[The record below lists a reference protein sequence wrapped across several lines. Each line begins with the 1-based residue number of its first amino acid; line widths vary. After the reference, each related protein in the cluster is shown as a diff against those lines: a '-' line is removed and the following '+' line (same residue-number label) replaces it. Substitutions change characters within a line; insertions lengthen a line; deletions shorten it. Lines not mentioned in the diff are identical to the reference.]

1 MWPELTPGEH
11 DRIRRLAETAPPLSD
26 ETWRQLRE
34 LLEPY
39 LAEPAPS
46 GRTAVVAPRDPWDA
60 ALSAVRS
67 SADDLGA
74 WLAIWSA
81 RREPDAHARR
91 CASDAVDAI
100 DAALIEL
107 HGIRAQLVGEI
118 RRADDQAAARV
129 DALLAGTGTA
139 PGRGRSRQG
148 PSQTELQ
155 TRPGRR
161 HPPTPL

>member
-1 MWPELTPGEH
+1 M
-11 DRIRRLAETAPPLSD
+11 
-26 ETWRQLRE
+26 
-34 LLEPY
+34 
-39 LAEPAPS
+39 
-46 GRTAVVAPRDPWDA
+46 APRDPWDA

-107 HGIRAQLVGEI
+107 HGIRAELVGQI
-118 RRADDQAAARV
+118 RLADDQAAARV
-129 DALLAGTGTA
+129 DALLARTRDG
-139 PGRGRSRQG
+139 PRQG
-148 PSQTELQ
+148 SIPPGAISNRASNPP
-155 TRPGRR
+155 RPKTSADAIVSRDSGRA
-161 HPPTPL
+161 PEAP